1 MNDEFKALTI
11 ADLGRIAER
20 CKADG
25 YDAIFE
31 HVADILIMGN
41 ADVHRWPPQF
51 VDSVHRIAREI
62 LAERTS
68 SEALKRAA
76 RVEELNGSMTRGW
89 VAHGEGWDESW
100 IANDHDHE
108 IMRCSH
114 ECRRD
119 LNGVVEIRTLA
130 PALAAD
136 VRAYDAALRELVE
149 ALDERETAVPEA
161 EAKVDAIARTQKEHW
176 DSAQRARD
184 RLDMKEYQRQ
194 VDLRN
199 ALDDSR
205 NAARRERDDLR
216 VHCDDRV
223 NRAIEAARKV
233 VNG

>member
-11 ADLGRIAER
+11 GDLWRVAHR

-25 YDAIFE
+25 FDATGE
-31 HVADILIMGN
+31 GVADILVMCN
-41 ADVHRWPPQF
+41 ANVHKWPQRF
-51 VDSVHRIAREI
+51 VESVQRIAREI

-68 SEALKRAA
+68 REALKRAA

-136 VRAYDAALRELVE
+136 VRAYDTALRELVE
-149 ALDERETAVPEA
+149 ALDER
-161 EAKVDAIARTQKEHW
+161 DRTQPWGEPRDRNEQRMW
-176 DSAQRARD
+176 DARD
-184 RLDMKEYQRQ
+184 
-194 VDLRN
+194 
-199 ALDDSR
+199 
-205 NAARRERDDLR
+205 
-216 VHCDDRV
+216 
-223 NRAIEAARKV
+223 AARKV
-233 VNG
+233 LG